1 MNTLRVAL
9 GEEDREGEV
18 EVEREPPVT
27 LPISVTLGVVEMAGD
42 RDVLGEAAGDPV
54 P

>member
-1 MNTLRVAL
+1 MAL

-27 LPISVTLGVVEMAGD
+27 LPTSVTLGVVEMAGD
-42 RDVLGEAAGDPV
+42 REVLGEAMDDPV